1 MKNINNIKSKIKSS
15 NKIDDILD
23 YNLEYIPNQICLETS
38 SETISFVNLEK
49 KVSLLCAMFL
59 DLGLTE
65 GDRIALL
72 SKNSFVFSELMFACS
87 RLNIVLVPLNF
98 RLAKL
103 EIEYI
108 INDSGSKILLHG
120 EEFEDILMDLKK
132 LPNIKKE
139 KISLKNNNLGL
150 IPQKIIRNLKVQ
162 NSTNIPLFQMY
173 TSGTTGKPKGAL
185 ITHKNILTLIF
196 DGINKLGPFDE
207 KSISLVCML
216 SFI

>member
-59 DLGLTE
+59 DLDLTE

-98 RLAKL
+98 RLTKL

-132 LPNIKKE
+132 NCQTLKK
-139 KISLKNNNLGL
+139 KN
-150 IPQKIIRNLKVQ
+150 
-162 NSTNIPLFQMY
+162 F
-173 TSGTTGKPKGAL
+173 
-185 ITHKNILTLIF
+185 
-196 DGINKLGPFDE
+196 NK
-207 KSISLVCML
+207 
-216 SFI
+216 

>member
-1 MKNINNIKSKIKSS
+1 MKNIDNIKSKIKSS

-98 RLAKL
+98 RLTKL

-120 EEFEDILMDLKK
+120 EKMDLIVSDQELKA
-132 LPNIKKE
+132 
-139 KISLKNNNLGL
+139 KIDESRQKNEGYQNKIQLEHHTQAEPSRPF
-150 IPQKIIRNLKVQ
+150 PQSAVTAGED
-162 NSTNIPLFQMY
+162 S
-173 TSGTTGKPKGAL
+173 
-185 ITHKNILTLIF
+185 
-196 DGINKLGPFDE
+196 
-207 KSISLVCML
+207 
-216 SFI
+216 